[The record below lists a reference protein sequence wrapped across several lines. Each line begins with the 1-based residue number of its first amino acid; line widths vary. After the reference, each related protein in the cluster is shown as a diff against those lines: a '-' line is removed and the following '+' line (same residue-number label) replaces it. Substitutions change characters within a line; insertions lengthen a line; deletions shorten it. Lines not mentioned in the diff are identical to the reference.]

1 MGIHDSQFVAAVG
14 HVPLEGRVFGKSTLR
29 KLVIQIPAFN
39 EADHLPETIACL
51 PKTVP
56 GIDLVE
62 YLVIDDGSSD
72 GTSEVARALGVHHIV
87 RHRRNRGLA
96 AAFRS
101 GIEKALAEGADIIVN
116 TDADNQYEG
125 ADIPAL
131 VAPIIEGNADV
142 VIGDRGVGD
151 NAHFGPVKRLL
162 QRLGSTTVR
171 KLSGVDITDAV
182 SGFRAMTREAA
193 TRIHVTTEFSYT
205 TEMLIQTGRK
215 RMAVMSVPVR
225 TNGPIR
231 PSRLFNSIPQFII
244 NTGATILRAYA
255 MHNAL
260 RVFVLIGA
268 VLAVV
273 GSVPIARFLVFYLE
287 GQGDG
292 HLQSLVLGVGLL
304 VLGFLAMMLGIL
316 ADLVSANRKM
326 LEQIA
331 TRIAKLENTE
341 NSNRGPFPDLPE

>member
-1 MGIHDSQFVAAVG
+1 M
-14 HVPLEGRVFGKSTLR
+14 R
-29 KLVIQIPAFN
+29 KLIIQIPAFN

-51 PKTVP
+51 PKSVP
-56 GIDLVE
+56 GILAVE

-72 GTSEVARALGVHHIV
+72 GTSEVARSLGVHHIV

-101 GIEKALAEGADIIVN
+101 GIEKALAEGADVIVN

-131 VAPIIEGNADV
+131 VAPIVDGKADV

-151 NAHFGPVKRLL
+151 NAHFGPVKQLL
-162 QRLGSTTVR
+162 QRLGSSTVR
-171 KLSGVDITDAV
+171 RLSGVDIKDAV

-193 TRIHVTTEFSYT
+193 ERIHVTTDFSYT

-231 PSRLFNSIPQFII
+231 PSRLFNSIPQFIM
-244 NTGATILRAYA
+244 NTGTTILRSYA

-260 RVFVLIGA
+260 RVFVLMGAILSVIGM
-268 VLAVV
+268 
-273 GSVPIARFLVFYLE
+273 VPIVRFLIFYFE
-287 GQGDG
+287 GNGDG
-292 HLQSLVLGVGLL
+292 YLQSLILGVGML
-304 VLGFLAMMLGIL
+304 VLGFLAVMLGVL
-316 ADLVSANRKM
+316 ADLVSANRKL
-326 LEQIA
+326 LEEVS
-331 TRIAKLENTE
+331 RRVRRME
-341 NSNRGPFPDLPE
+341 NSDPGESDN

>member
-1 MGIHDSQFVAAVG
+1 M
-14 HVPLEGRVFGKSTLR
+14 R
-29 KLVIQIPAFN
+29 KLIIQIPAYN
-39 EADHLPETIACL
+39 EANHLPETIACL

-56 GIDLVE
+56 GIDVVE

-72 GTSEVARALGVHHIV
+72 GTSDVARDLGVHHIV

-101 GIEKALAEGADIIVN
+101 GIEKAMAEGADVIVN

-131 VAPIIEGNADV
+131 VAPIVEGRADV

-171 KLSGVDITDAV
+171 KLSGVDINDAV

-193 TRIHVTTEFSYT
+193 SRIHVTTEFSYT

-215 RMAVMSVPVR
+215 RMAVVSVPVR

-231 PSRLFNSIPQFII
+231 PSRLFNSIPQFIM

-268 VLAVV
+268 IL
-273 GSVPIARFLVFYLE
+273 GLLGLIPIVRFLIFYFE
-287 GQGDG
+287 GHGDG
-292 HLQSLVLGVGLL
+292 YLQSLVLGVGLL
-304 VLGFLAMMLGIL
+304 VLGFLAIMLGVL
-316 ADLVSANRKM
+316 ADLVSANRKL
-326 LEQIA
+326 LEQLS
-331 TRIAKLENTE
+331 TRIGKLED
-341 NSNRGPFPDLPE
+341 RPDRSEGD

>member
-1 MGIHDSQFVAAVG
+1 MH
-14 HVPLEGRVFGKSTLR
+14 
-29 KLVIQIPAFN
+29 KLIIQIPAFN

-51 PKTVP
+51 PKSVP
-56 GIDLVE
+56 GILAVE

-72 GTSEVARALGVHHIV
+72 GTSEVARKLGVHHIV

-101 GIEKALAEGADIIVN
+101 GIEKALAEGADVIVN

-131 VAPIIEGNADV
+131 VAPIVEGKADV

-162 QRLGSTTVR
+162 QRLGSSTVR
-171 KLSGVDITDAV
+171 KLSGVDIKDAV

-193 TRIHVTTEFSYT
+193 ERIHVTTDFSYT

-244 NTGATILRAYA
+244 NTGTTILRAYA

-260 RVFVLIGA
+260 RVFVLMGAILALIGM
-268 VLAVV
+268 
-273 GSVPIARFLVFYLE
+273 VPIVRFLIFYLE
-287 GQGDG
+287 GNGDG
-292 HLQSLVLGVGLL
+292 HLQSLVLGTGLL
-304 VLGFLAMMLGIL
+304 VLGFLAVMLGIL
-316 ADLVSANRKM
+316 ADLVSANRKL
-326 LEQIA
+326 LEQIS
-331 TRIAKLENTE
+331 TRVSKLED
-341 NSNRGPFPDLPE
+341 RLDGKR

>member
-1 MGIHDSQFVAAVG
+1 M
-14 HVPLEGRVFGKSTLR
+14 R
-29 KLVIQIPAFN
+29 KLIIQIPAFN

-51 PKTVP
+51 PKSVP
-56 GIDLVE
+56 GIDVVE

-72 GTSEVARALGVHHIV
+72 GTSEIARKHGVHHVV

-101 GIEKALAEGADIIVN
+101 GIEKAMAEGADVIVN

-131 VAPIIEGNADV
+131 VAPIVEGRADV

-162 QRLGSTTVR
+162 QRLGSSTVR
-171 KLSGVDITDAV
+171 KLSGVDIKDAV

-193 TRIHVTTEFSYT
+193 ERIHVTTDFSYT

-215 RMAVMSVPVR
+215 RMAVTSVPVR

-244 NTGATILRAYA
+244 NTGTTILRAYA

-260 RVFVLIGA
+260 RVFVLMGAILALIGT
-268 VLAVV
+268 
-273 GSVPIARFLVFYLE
+273 VPIVRFVFFYLE
-287 GQGDG
+287 GNGDG
-292 HLQSLVLGVGLL
+292 HLQSLVLGTGLL
-304 VLGFLAMMLGIL
+304 VLGFLAAMLGIL
-316 ADLVSANRKM
+316 ADLVSANRKL
-326 LEQIA
+326 LEQIS
-331 TRIAKLENTE
+331 TRLQKLEDPRPGIRE
-341 NSNRGPFPDLPE
+341 HLPEPAE

>member
-1 MGIHDSQFVAAVG
+1 M
-14 HVPLEGRVFGKSTLR
+14 R

-39 EADHLPETIACL
+39 EAEHLPETIAGL
-51 PKTVP
+51 PRTVP
-56 GIDLVE
+56 GIDVVE
-62 YLVIDDGSSD
+62 YLVIDDGSND
-72 GTSEVARALGVHHIV
+72 GTSEVALSLGVHHIV

-101 GIEKALAEGADIIVN
+101 GIELALATGADIIVN

-131 VAPIIEGNADV
+131 IAPIVEGRADV

-151 NAHFGPVKRLL
+151 NVYFGPVKRVL
-162 QRLGSTTVR
+162 QRLGSATVR
-171 KLSGVDITDAV
+171 KLSGVDIADAV
-182 SGFRAMTREAA
+182 SGLRAMTREAA

-231 PSRLFNSIPQFII
+231 PSRLFNSIPHFVV
-244 NTGATILRAYA
+244 NTGTTILRAYA

-260 RVFVLIGA
+260 RIFVLIGTF
-268 VLAVV
+268 LAIC
-273 GSVPIARFLVFYLE
+273 GALPIIRFVFFFFD
-287 GQGDG
+287 GRGDG

-304 VLGFLAMMLGIL
+304 VLGFLAAMLGIL
-316 ADLVSANRKM
+316 ADLVSANRKL
-326 LEQIA
+326 LEQVS
-331 TRIAKLENTE
+331 TRLYKLED
-341 NSNRGPFPDLPE
+341 RLRDAD

>member
-1 MGIHDSQFVAAVG
+1 M
-14 HVPLEGRVFGKSTLR
+14 R
-29 KLVIQIPAFN
+29 KLIIQIPAFN

-51 PKTVP
+51 PKEVP
-56 GIDLVE
+56 GIDVVE

-72 GTSEVARALGVHHIV
+72 GTSDVARKHGVHHVV

-101 GIEKALAEGADIIVN
+101 GLDKALAEGADVIVN

-131 VAPIIEGNADV
+131 VAPIVAGEADV

-162 QRLGSTTVR
+162 QRAGSTTVR
-171 KLSGVDITDAV
+171 KLSGVGVTDAV

-193 TRIHVTTEFSYT
+193 QRIHVTTDFSYT

-215 RMAVMSVPVR
+215 RMAVTSVPVR

-244 NTGATILRAYA
+244 NTGTTILRAYA

-260 RVFVLIGA
+260 RVFVAIGA
-268 VLAVV
+268 FLAVI
-273 GSVPIARFLVFYLE
+273 GALPIIRFLIFFFE
-287 GQGDG
+287 GRGDG

-304 VLGFLAMMLGIL
+304 VLGFLAVMLGIL
-316 ADLVSANRKM
+316 ADLVSANRKL
-326 LEQIA
+326 LEQIS
-331 TRIAKLENTE
+331 TRISKLEDE
-341 NSNRGPFPDLPE
+341 KSEESD

>member
-1 MGIHDSQFVAAVG
+1 M
-14 HVPLEGRVFGKSTLR
+14 R
-29 KLVIQIPAFN
+29 KLIIQIPAFN
-39 EADHLPETIACL
+39 EADHLPETLACL
-51 PKTVP
+51 PKSVP
-56 GIDLVE
+56 GIEVVE
-62 YLVIDDGSSD
+62 YLVIDDGSVD
-72 GTSEVARALGVHHIV
+72 GTSEIARQHGVHHIV

-101 GIEKALAEGADIIVN
+101 GIEKAMAEGADVIVN

-131 VAPIIEGNADV
+131 VAPIVEGRADV

-162 QRLGSTTVR
+162 QRLGSSTVR
-171 KLSGVDITDAV
+171 KLSGVDIKDAV

-193 TRIHVTTEFSYT
+193 ERIHVTTDFSYT

-244 NTGATILRAYA
+244 NTGTTILRAYA

-260 RVFVLIGA
+260 RVFVLMGAILGLIGM
-268 VLAVV
+268 VPVV
-273 GSVPIARFLVFYLE
+273 RFLIFYLE
-287 GQGDG
+287 GNGDG
-292 HLQSLVLGVGLL
+292 YLQSLILGVGLL
-304 VLGFLAMMLGIL
+304 VLGFLAVMLGVL
-316 ADLVSANRKM
+316 ADLVSANRKL
-326 LEQIA
+326 LEELSRRVN
-331 TRIAKLENTE
+331 RIE
-341 NSNRGPFPDLPE
+341 NSDPSERDD

>member
-1 MGIHDSQFVAAVG
+1 MRMDRIGSNTAFAHEDDCPSADEAA
-14 HVPLEGRVFGKSTLR
+14 PLPVLN
-29 KLVIQIPAFN
+29 KLIIQIPAFN

-51 PKTVP
+51 PKSVP
-56 GIDLVE
+56 GIAQVE
-62 YLVIDDGSSD
+62 YLVIDDGSTD
-72 GTSEVARALGVHHIV
+72 GTSEVARRLGVHHIV

-101 GIEKALAEGADIIVN
+101 GIEKAMAEGADIIVN

-131 VAPIIEGNADV
+131 VAPIVEGRADV

-171 KLSGVDITDAV
+171 KLSGVDIKDAV

-193 TRIHVTTEFSYT
+193 ERIHVTTDFSYT

-231 PSRLFNSIPQFII
+231 PSRLFNSIPQFIV
-244 NTGATILRAYA
+244 NTGTTILRAYA

-260 RVFVLIGA
+260 RVFVLMGALLSVIGM
-268 VLAVV
+268 
-273 GSVPIARFLVFYLE
+273 VPIVRFLIFYFE
-287 GQGDG
+287 GNGDG
-292 HLQSLVLGVGLL
+292 YLQSLTLGVGIL
-304 VLGFLAMMLGIL
+304 VLGFLAVMLGIL
-316 ADLVSANRKM
+316 ADLVSANRKL
-326 LEQIA
+326 LEELSRRVSRMEQPA
-331 TRIAKLENTE
+331 GK
-341 NSNRGPFPDLPE
+341 GGDD

>member
-1 MGIHDSQFVAAVG
+1 M
-14 HVPLEGRVFGKSTLR
+14 R
-29 KLVIQIPAFN
+29 KLIIQIPAFN

-51 PKTVP
+51 PKSVP
-56 GIDLVE
+56 GVDVVE

-72 GTSEVARALGVHHIV
+72 GTSEVARKLGVHHVV

-101 GIEKALAEGADIIVN
+101 GIEKAMAEGADVIVN

-131 VAPIIEGNADV
+131 VAPIVEGRADV

-162 QRLGSTTVR
+162 QRLGSSTVR
-171 KLSGVDITDAV
+171 KLSGVDIKDAV

-193 TRIHVTTEFSYT
+193 ERIHVTTDFSYT

-215 RMAVMSVPVR
+215 RTAVMSVPVR

-244 NTGATILRAYA
+244 NTGTTILRAYA

-260 RVFVLIGA
+260 RVFVLMGAILALIGMI
-268 VLAVV
+268 
-273 GSVPIARFLVFYLE
+273 PIVRFLVFYFE
-287 GQGDG
+287 GNGDG
-292 HLQSLVLGVGLL
+292 HLQSLVLGTGLL
-304 VLGFLAMMLGIL
+304 VLGFLAVMLGIL
-316 ADLVSANRKM
+316 ADLVSANRKL
-326 LEQIA
+326 LEQIS
-331 TRIAKLENTE
+331 TRVSRLENGDDQE
-341 NSNRGPFPDLPE
+341 P

>member
-1 MGIHDSQFVAAVG
+1 M
-14 HVPLEGRVFGKSTLR
+14 R
-29 KLVIQIPAFN
+29 KLIIQIPAFN

-51 PKTVP
+51 PKSVP
-56 GIDLVE
+56 GILAVE

-72 GTSEVARALGVHHIV
+72 GTSEVARSLGVHHIV

-101 GIEKALAEGADIIVN
+101 GIEKALAEGADVIVN

-131 VAPIIEGNADV
+131 VAPIVDGKADV

-151 NAHFGPVKRLL
+151 NAHFGPVKQLL
-162 QRLGSTTVR
+162 QRLGSSTVR
-171 KLSGVDITDAV
+171 RLSGVDIKDAV

-193 TRIHVTTEFSYT
+193 ERIHVTTDFSYT

-244 NTGATILRAYA
+244 NTGTTILRSYA

-260 RVFVLIGA
+260 RVFVLMGAILSVIGM
-268 VLAVV
+268 
-273 GSVPIARFLVFYLE
+273 VPIVRFLIFYFE
-287 GQGDG
+287 GNGDG
-292 HLQSLVLGVGLL
+292 YLQSLILGVGML
-304 VLGFLAMMLGIL
+304 VLGFLAVMLGVL
-316 ADLVSANRKM
+316 ADLVSANRKL
-326 LEQIA
+326 LEEVS
-331 TRIAKLENTE
+331 RRVRRME
-341 NSNRGPFPDLPE
+341 NSDPGESDN